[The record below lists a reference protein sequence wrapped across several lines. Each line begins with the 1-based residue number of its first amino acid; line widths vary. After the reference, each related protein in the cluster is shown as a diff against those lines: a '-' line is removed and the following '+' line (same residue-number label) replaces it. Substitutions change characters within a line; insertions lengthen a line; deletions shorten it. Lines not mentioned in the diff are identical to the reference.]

1 MSEEKRGRG
10 RPRPD
15 ATIARDEQV
24 FLALH
29 NNGPT
34 SRAQI
39 AEWFSVNVNIVYLSL
54 NRLRNAG
61 RIEKVRRGKHHLW
74 AVAANDAFRG

>member
-1 MSEEKRGRG
+1 MSEERKGRG

-15 ATIARDEQV
+15 FTKQRDEEV

-39 AEWFSVNVNIVYLSL
+39 AIWLNVNQNVIYLSL
-54 NRLRNAG
+54 SRLRKVG
-61 RIEKVRRGKHHLW
+61 RIEKVRQGKHHLW
-74 AVAANDAFRG
+74 AVAAN

>member
-1 MSEEKRGRG
+1 MTEEKRGRG
-10 RPRPD
+10 RPRPT
-15 ATIARDEQV
+15 ATIERDEQV
-24 FLALH
+24 FLSLH

-34 SRAQI
+34 SRAQV
-39 AEWFSVNVNIVYLSL
+39 AEWFGVNPNIIYLAL

-74 AVAANDAFRG
+74 AVAAAEPFRG

>member
-10 RPRPD
+10 RPRPT
-15 ATIARDEQV
+15 ATIERDEQV

-34 SRAQI
+34 SRAQV
-39 AEWFSVNVNIVYLSL
+39 ADWFGVNVNIVYLSL

-61 RIEKVRRGKHHLW
+61 RIEKIRRGKHHLW
-74 AVAANDAFRG
+74 AVAATDAFRG